1 MFVIE
6 ILRYGRADL
15 GQHLFGAYNDL
26 GKAIK
31 DAIEYNWYRGGKYSK
46 IIVNEFDLNKEMPFE
61 HKSYIID
68 VELGNYMGVYEPE
81 MIREDSMKDKI
92 EALERELAEL
102 NAHANRK
109 YKPQSGQYG
118 VLGDG
123 DVRCLALCNGAYTKN
138 GRAFDTRDKAEKAR
152 DIMVKHDIILK
163 YVIDHAPNYEPN
175 EYDCASIFFCRDSGK
190 WKRVLASDTDEC
202 VGTILMPIKIADKLA
217 DDLNNDR
224 IDFN

>member
-1 MFVIE
+1 M
-6 ILRYGRADL
+6 
-15 GQHLFGAYNDL
+15 
-26 GKAIK
+26 
-31 DAIEYNWYRGGKYSK
+31 K
-46 IIVNEFDLNKEMPFE
+46 IGDRVIVNGTHDGAKFVNEPGRIIGFTTANGDVCIGFDN
-61 HKSYIID
+61 YIGGYAWPKPGYSWF
-68 VELGNYMGVYEPE
+68 VSPE
-81 MIREDSMKDKI
+81 MIKEDSMKNKI

-123 DVRCLALCNGAYTKN
+123 DVRCLALYNGAYTKN

-190 WKRVLASDTDEC
+190 WKRVLASNTDEC
-202 VGTILMPIKIADKLA
+202 IGTILMPIKIADKLA

>member
-1 MFVIE
+1 MKVGD
-6 ILRYGRADL
+6 R
-15 GQHLFGAYNDL
+15 
-26 GKAIK
+26 
-31 DAIEYNWYRGGKYSK
+31 
-46 IIVNEFDLNKEMPFE
+46 IIVNGMHDGVKFVNEPGRIIGFATANGDVCIEFD
-61 HKSYIID
+61 
-68 VELGNYMGVYEPE
+68 NYSGVYDWMLGHAGSKSGYCWFVSPE

-92 EALERELAEL
+92 EALEKELAEL
-102 NAHANRK
+102 KALLK
-109 YKPQSGQYG
+109 YAPTPGNYIVQGSRT
-118 VLGDG
+118 VFDLADG
-123 DVRCLALCNGAYTKN
+123 YLDDGAYTKN
-138 GRAFDTRDKAEKAR
+138 GRAFDTRDKAEKAS

-190 WKRVLASDTDEC
+190 WKRVLASDTGEC

>member
-1 MFVIE
+1 
-6 ILRYGRADL
+6 
-15 GQHLFGAYNDL
+15 
-26 GKAIK
+26 
-31 DAIEYNWYRGGKYSK
+31 
-46 IIVNEFDLNKEMPFE
+46 
-61 HKSYIID
+61 
-68 VELGNYMGVYEPE
+68 
-81 MIREDSMKDKI
+81 MKDKI

-102 NAHANRK
+102 KALLK
-109 YKPQSGQYG
+109 YAPTPGNYIVQGG
-118 VLGDG
+118 GTVFDLADG
-123 DVRCLALCNGAYTKN
+123 YLDDGAYTKN
-138 GRAFDTRDKAEKAR
+138 GRAFDTRDKAEKAS

-190 WKRVLASDTDEC
+190 WKRVLASDTGEC

>member
-1 MFVIE
+1 MKVGD
-6 ILRYGRADL
+6 RV
-15 GQHLFGAYNDL
+15 
-26 GKAIK
+26 
-31 DAIEYNWYRGGKYSK
+31 
-46 IIVNEFDLNKEMPFE
+46 IVNGEYAGIEFVNEPRRIIGFTNGDVCVEFD
-61 HKSYIID
+61 
-68 VELGNYMGVYEPE
+68 NYMGIPFHSYNSILSEVETKNGYCWFASPE
-81 MIREDSMKDKI
+81 MITKEITMEERIEELEQED
-92 EALERELAEL
+92 
-102 NAHANRK
+102 ANT
-109 YKPQSGQYG
+109 YKK
-118 VLGDG
+118 
-123 DVRCLALCNGAYTKN
+123 T

-202 VGTILMPIKIADKLA
+202 IGTILMPIKIADKLA